1 MQKKFTKVSQTLR
14 KFSMK
19 ILSPFGP
26 KLAKIKVPKSILDKI
41 NLEVDKIIKNKSR
54 VKKNDYSKRVVGQ
67 VYQEI
72 ELPKNFIN
80 KVIKK
85 FLSKNI
91 SNYLKK
97 SINKSPK
104 KITIK
109 NFWVVRQFKNEYNP
123 IHWHSGHVSGAGF
136 LKVPK
141 DLGSYVQN
149 KDEKKYQGGTL
160 NLVHGS
166 RQFLSH
172 STKVIRPEVGDF
184 YFFPSYLMHTVYP
197 FRGNDEERRSISF
210 NANIDDE
217 FYKIT
222 NERE

>member
-109 NFWVVRQFKNEYNP
+109 NFWVVRQFKNEYKP
-123 IHWHSGHVSGAGF
+123 GQFHDEDISG
-136 LKVPK
+136 
-141 DLGSYVQN
+141 LG
-149 KDEKKYQGGTL
+149 
-160 NLVHGS
+160 
-166 RQFLSH
+166 
-172 STKVIRPEVGDF
+172 
-184 YFFPSYLMHTVYP
+184 
-197 FRGNDEERRSISF
+197 
-210 NANIDDE
+210 
-217 FYKIT
+217 
-222 NERE
+222 